1 MIEQTYAAIRTR
13 LESTGVPVHDTALVT
28 AQDSLIVAT
37 YFILF
42 ATLPDDRE
50 DRYTM
55 PVSATGP
62 TDWDVDVRVV
72 GASHAALLAAMGR
85 LRSAFVG
92 HRLVVPGRDCSPA
105 RIEAGTAELDRAI
118 KPGLWVCDTGILFT
132 SRPGG
137 S

>member
-1 MIEQTYAAIRTR
+1 MIEETFAALKQRLQT
-13 LESTGVPVHDTALVT
+13 TGLPVHDTALVT
-28 AQDSLIVAT
+28 SQDQLVVAT

-50 DRYTM
+50 DRYAQA
-55 PVSATGP
+55 VSAAGP

-72 GASHAALLAAMGR
+72 GASHSALLAALGR
-85 LRSAFVG
+85 LRTAFVG
-92 HRLVVPGRDCSPA
+92 HRLVVAGRDNSPA